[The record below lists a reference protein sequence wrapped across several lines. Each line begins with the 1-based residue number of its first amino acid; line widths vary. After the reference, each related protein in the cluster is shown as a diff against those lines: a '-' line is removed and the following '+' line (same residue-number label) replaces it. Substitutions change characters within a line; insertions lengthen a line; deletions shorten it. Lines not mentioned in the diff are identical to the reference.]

1 MTIELVGLGEVLAN
15 ANKKATTAVDLKDLQ
30 EELLAKEKAA
40 EAALKAAEKATAEA
54 EEIRIK
60 LAEAVA
66 KDEASVEAETLAEE
80 TSEQKIAR
88 LEKELANAIIIR
100 ELEEKLA
107 AEKAA
112 VNVSKVEVVET
123 ITTTTKETTPKP
135 TAKVDAEKLNVTTA
149 PKVEVTTE
157 VYEPEAP
164 KSGVKGAATRRK

>member
-1 MTIELVGLGEVLAN
+1 MTIEPIGLGEVM
-15 ANKKATTAVDLKDLQ
+15 KKVNQKVATDVDLNDLQ
-30 EELLAKEKAA
+30 AQFLAKEKAA
-40 EAALKAAEKATAEA
+40 EDALKAAEKATTEA

-112 VNVSKVEVVET
+112 ANVSKVEVVET
-123 ITTTTKETTPKP
+123 ITTNTKETTPKP

-164 KSGVKGAATRRK
+164 KSGVKGAAARRK

>member
-1 MTIELVGLGEVLAN
+1 MAIELVRITDLLRR
-15 ANKKATTAVDLKDLQ
+15 ANKTRSNALDLKKLRDNLVEKQ
-30 EELLAKEKAA
+30 KAA
-40 EAALKAAEKATAEA
+40 EAALEAAEKATFEA
-54 EEIRIK
+54 DEVRIK

-66 KDEASVEAETLAEE
+66 KDEECSEAEILADE

-88 LEKELANAIIIR
+88 LEKELADVIIIR

-112 VNVSKVEVVET
+112 ANNTKAVVIE
-123 ITTTTKETTPKP
+123 TTTTAKEQTPVA
-135 TAKVDAEKLNVTTA
+135 TAKVEAEKLNVTKA

-164 KSGVKGAATRRK
+164 KSGAKGSAARRK